1 MGFSWTKINCS
12 TVSGVVSLRDSQY
25 PGVKY
30 YYRGNSKDYKY
41 DSTIYIYS
49 SIFSISGIEL
59 NSAMVFRRI
68 VRFSR

>member
-30 YYRGNSKDYKY
+30 YYRSTSKDYKY

-59 NSAMVFRRI
+59 NSAMVFRRM
-68 VRFSR
+68 VRFTR